1 MDPRTEQRL
10 IEILETDPD
19 FYVPIKKLWLMLQA
33 EGLPL
38 DMDLEK
44 FQAWLEADD
53 RFEIEDL
60 DDSLPGDPEEA
71 AELERE
77 LEEMGFFGWPRV
89 KLASREMTAED
100 IFAGLLRSL
109 ERMNWALRGAWET
122 RPTGDREMEAQLL
135 DALALGEEL
144 EREVRE
150 LIEERRQEQ
159 SEAPVSTPG
168 LKDAQGH

>member
-1 MDPRTEQRL
+1 MDIQAEQRL

-33 EGLPL
+33 EGLA
-38 DMDLEK
+38 MDLELDE

-53 RFEIEDL
+53 RFEIEDF
-60 DDSLPGDPEEA
+60 DDSLPGDPEEV

-100 IFAGLLRSL
+100 IMAGLLRSL
-109 ERMNWALRGAWET
+109 ERMNEALRGAWET
-122 RPTGDREMEAQLL
+122 RPRGDRETEGQLL
-135 DALALGEEL
+135 DALALGYEMEE
-144 EREVRE
+144 EIRQVM
-150 LIEERRQEQ
+150 EERCWGGEG
-159 SEAPVSTPG
+159 PDG
-168 LKDAQGH
+168 